1 MQAPNTQD
9 VRVIPTSLAAGFAS
23 ARGRALR
30 KPLPL
35 QLSSLFALLP
45 TAGIIA
51 GVFFVFI
58 GWTVV
63 ISFSASRLLPTYKF
77 VGWAQYR
84 RLLTNSRWWT
94 CMENLGVYAVLLI
107 GGCIGLG
114 LLLAVLIDSAK
125 KEWLYRTLIM
135 LPLSM
140 SFVTTGLIWRWL
152 LSPTIGI
159 EHAVRDAGWTAF
171 TFDWLVRSDRAI
183 YTIALAGIW
192 QQTGMCVSLFLAGL
206 RGVDRRYWRVAQID
220 GIPVWRTYL
229 HVILPQLRPAFF
241 TAFILLFA
249 VAAKSYDLVVTLT
262 GGGPGFSSD
271 LPAHFIVD
279 QFARQELGMGA
290 AGACILLL
298 TVTATV
304 GPYVYMEIRRQQQA

>member
-1 MQAPNTQD
+1 MRAPDAPRTL
-9 VRVIPTSLAAGFAS
+9 VIPTALADAP
-23 ARGRALR
+23 GRVRAAR
-30 KPLPL
+30 KPIPL
-35 QLSSLFALLP
+35 RISSMFALLP

-51 GVFFVFI
+51 GAFFVFV
-58 GWTVV
+58 GWTV
-63 ISFSASRLLPTYKF
+63 IMSFSASRLLPSYEF
-77 VGWAQYR
+77 VGGLQYQ

-94 CMENLGVYAVLLI
+94 SMENLAVYAVLLI
-107 GGCIGLG
+107 SGCVCLG
-114 LLLAVLIDSAK
+114 LLLAVLIDSVK
-125 KEWLYRTLIM
+125 TERLYRTLIM

-140 SFVTTGLIWRWL
+140 SFVTTGLTWQWL
-152 LSPTIGI
+152 LNPTIGI
-159 EHAVRDAGWTAF
+159 EHAVRGAGWTTFA
-171 TFDWLVRSDRAI
+171 FDWLVRSDRAI

-206 RGVDRRYWRVAQID
+206 RGVDPSYWRVAQID

-279 QFARQELGMGA
+279 QLGRHELGTGA
-290 AGACILLL
+290 AGACILLI
-298 TVTATV
+298 TVAATV
-304 GPYVYMEIRRQQQA
+304 GPYVYMEIRRQQRA